1 VISACSAADNLQ
13 QDRQTI
19 DGQDMTSAERTA
31 AHQSRHRWLVFKHR
45 MEPVLFISPAFIVI
59 AVILIY
65 PLGYSLWLSF
75 HEWTLRGFRQG
86 IPFVGLQNYRDLFS
100 NPDFLN
106 SLRITATF
114 VILAV
119 GIEFVL
125 GMGLA
130 LLLNHDLRGKNII
143 RALILLP
150 MMCTNVVIGLTWR
163 LLLNY
168 EFGLVNYYLGVIGV
182 GPFEW
187 LSKPAVAFAAVILV
201 DVWNTTSFVALLLL
215 AGLQALPDEPFEAA
229 RIDGASAWQSFTN
242 ITLPLLRQT
251 ILVVLLWR
259 MIDTFR
265 IFDVIYLLTAGGPA
279 RATETVSIYVYRYG
293 FQSFNLG
300 YASAAS
306 YLMILI
312 MLLIAAVLARLMG
325 RIEN

>member
-1 VISACSAADNLQ
+1 
-13 QDRQTI
+13 
-19 DGQDMTSAERTA
+19 MTTPETTLRPATPA
-31 AHQSRHRWLVFKHR
+31 RHRWLVFKRR

-59 AVILIY
+59 AIILIY
-65 PLGYSLWLSF
+65 PLGHSLWLSF

-86 IPFVGLQNYRDLFS
+86 IPFVGLQNYRDLFG
-100 NPDFLN
+100 NPDFVN
-106 SLRITATF
+106 SLRITFSFA
-114 VILAV
+114 ILAV

-130 LLLNHDLRGKNII
+130 LLLNHDLRGKNYI

-168 EFGLVNYYLGVIGV
+168 EFGLVNYYLGVVGIGPV
-182 GPFEW
+182 EW
-187 LSKPAVAFAAVILV
+187 LSRPAMAFPAVILV

-229 RIDGASAWQSFTN
+229 RIDGASAWQSFVN

-279 RATETVSIYVYRYG
+279 HATETVSIYVYRYG

-306 YLMILI
+306 YIMILI
-312 MLLIAAVLARLMG
+312 MLIIAAVLARLMG

>member
-1 VISACSAADNLQ
+1 
-13 QDRQTI
+13 
-19 DGQDMTSAERTA
+19 MTTPETA
-31 AHQSRHRWLVFKHR
+31 LPPVTPTRHRWLVFKRR

-59 AVILIY
+59 AIILIY
-65 PLGYSLWLSF
+65 PLGHSLWLSF

-100 NPDFLN
+100 NPDFVN
-106 SLRITATF
+106 SLRITASF

-130 LLLNHDLRGKNII
+130 LLLNHDLRGKNYI

-168 EFGLVNYYLGVIGV
+168 EFGLVNYYLGVVGIG
-182 GPFEW
+182 PLEW
-187 LSKPAVAFAAVILV
+187 LSRPAMAFPAVILV

-229 RIDGASAWQSFTN
+229 RIDGASAWQSFVN

-306 YLMILI
+306 YIMILI
-312 MLLIAAVLARLMG
+312 MLIIAAVLARLMG

>member
-1 VISACSAADNLQ
+1 MATPETTLPPISPA
-13 QDRQTI
+13 
-19 DGQDMTSAERTA
+19 
-31 AHQSRHRWLVFKHR
+31 RHRWLVFKRR

-59 AVILIY
+59 AIILIY
-65 PLGYSLWLSF
+65 PLGHSLWLSF

-100 NPDFLN
+100 NPDFVN
-106 SLRITATF
+106 SLRITASF

-130 LLLNHDLRGKNII
+130 LLLNHDLRGKNYI

-168 EFGLVNYYLGVIGV
+168 EFGLVNYYLGVVGIG
-182 GPFEW
+182 PLEW
-187 LSKPAVAFAAVILV
+187 LSRPAVAFPAVILV

-229 RIDGASAWQSFTN
+229 RIDGASAWQSFVH

-306 YLMILI
+306 YIMILI
-312 MLLIAAVLARLMG
+312 MLIIAAVLARLMG
-325 RIEN
+325 SI

>member
-1 VISACSAADNLQ
+1 MASPETALPPISP
-13 QDRQTI
+13 
-19 DGQDMTSAERTA
+19 
-31 AHQSRHRWLVFKHR
+31 SRNRWLVFKRR

-59 AVILIY
+59 AIILIY
-65 PLGYSLWLSF
+65 PLGHSLWLSF

-106 SLRITATF
+106 SLRITASF

-130 LLLNHDLRGKNII
+130 LLLNHDLRGKNIM

-168 EFGLVNYYLGVIGV
+168 EFGLVNYYLGLVGIG
-182 GPFEW
+182 PLEW
-187 LSKPAVAFAAVILV
+187 LSRPAVAFSAVILV
-201 DVWNTTSFVALLLL
+201 DVWNTTSFVSLLLL

-229 RIDGASAWQSFTN
+229 RIDGASAWQSFVH

-306 YLMILI
+306 YIMILI
-312 MLLIAAVLARLMG
+312 MLIIAAVLARMIG